1 MDSRTIR
8 EVIIKVNGKDAEQRI
23 ANLQHMLAETK
34 KKRDALEEAHPK
46 GAEWTQAELKEYEKL
61 SRQLDTT
68 RIKMARLGANAEEA
82 GEILSRLSKSSVR
95 ELNSALKTLERAIK
109 DVPRGSAEWKTLT
122 EAIARTKQELEDV
135 NEQHKAIES
144 AGTKIS
150 SWGTKWVGFSTII
163 HQTAD
168 ALSSMAGKVFGF
180 YEQFAEMQE
189 HMASVRKYAGLTDSA
204 VRELNESF
212 KAMDTRTSREQ
223 LNDLA
228 GDAGR
233 LGIQGKKGILEFV
246 EAADQIN
253 VALGEDLGEDAVK
266 NIGKLAQLFG
276 DADRMGLKQAML
288 STGSVINELAQ
299 SSSASEGYLMDFTAR
314 LAGVS
319 KQAGLTQAQVMAFG
333 SVLDQSM
340 VGVEKG
346 ATALQNVITAL
357 YAKPSEMAK
366 TAGLDVKKFTELLK
380 TDGNAAVLQFISALN
395 QTGGFDRLAPLL
407 KEMELS
413 GAGVTQTLS
422 ALANNLTAVTETQE
436 QATEAFRE
444 GTSITKEFGQAN
456 DTVQAKLDKA
466 KKKSRE
472 MAVTLGEQLAPVA
485 EQMLSL
491 SSSIMRILS
500 TLIPFIAR
508 NAKQITVLAAVIAT
522 YTAMVNLATVKTAL
536 LSAAQ
541 KVLATTTTL
550 LNGAMSIGRS
560 LALTLSM
567 GYYALRGN
575 VVALRAAQIA
585 LNRTLIANPYAA
597 VAAAVIA
604 LGSAIYLW
612 ATREKELTAEQKIRQ
627 GIMKDNAELERKGSE
642 AIAGTQTKINL
653 LTAIIHDNNRKL
665 SERRAAINELKK
677 IIPEYNAMINNEGIL
692 TEENT
697 KAIGRY
703 IEKLKQK
710 AIIEAAQDKLKDI
723 AKQRLDIND
732 RGYSNAI
739 SIRKDRLAR
748 FRKENKEFTD
758 FYDKMEAQAV
768 AGDTGAAST
777 LAGLSVANRKGRE
790 YKKLKDQLDEANGWM
805 DGANERIKA
814 LDARSASLTN
824 RLKSLGVKLS
834 DIVGATSTTPS
845 GEGGGKRATQNGG
858 GATSV
863 SKDDPVKKEF
873 NRLSQQAEASRLAA
887 QTQYEAGI
895 IEHREYA
902 EQLMLIDEQLYAS
915 QRDLYEKGT
924 PEWVE
929 MERKRLDAVE
939 AQKKQY
945 NAWSISDIDR
955 QEREETENVQD
966 NYAHGLLNEEQYQHA
981 LTDVKLKYL
990 KQRADM
996 SRDWGQTEEAA
1007 KYDLQYEEASQNEQ
1021 IQRQKEFWQKVDS
1034 FKSEFLRQSEEEQRQ
1049 AEMTFADKLHEEGLL
1064 SEEEYQKAKAE
1075 IEKKYSKDQATDL
1088 GRPTDS
1094 MSQSIIG
1101 VAEAL
1106 KNLHDKLKDGKA
1118 NWQDYA
1124 AAGMAAMQT
1133 VMACMQSASQLMQAN
1148 LSLEE
1153 AKITKRYNKE
1163 IEAAGSNTAKG
1174 KKLEEQKQKEI
1185 AKIKTKYNKKQMAME
1200 IASATAQMAMNAL
1213 QAYGAVVGIKVVG
1226 PVLAPI
1232 AAAAALAAGAI
1243 QIAAIKKQH
1252 AAEAAGYYEGG
1263 FTGGNSYR
1271 RTAGIV
1277 HEGEFVANHQAV
1289 SNPNVLPI
1297 LQLIDHAQRTNRI
1310 ASLTAADVSRVVAAP
1325 MATSANT
1332 AATASAPALQVIDT
1346 SRADTAEAIQRLND
1360 QLEQGI
1366 EAMVVLDGPDGL
1378 DWKLTRYRRMK
1389 NRK

>member
-23 ANLQHMLAETK
+23 ANLQHMLVETK

-68 RIKMARLGANAEEA
+68 RAKMARLGANAEEA

-95 ELNSALKTLERAIK
+95 ELNSALRTLERAIK

-122 EAIARTKQELEDV
+122 KAIARTRQELADV
-135 NEQHKAIES
+135 SEQHKAIGN
-144 AGTKIS
+144 AGERIS

-163 HQTAD
+163 YQTAD
-168 ALSSMAGKVFGF
+168 TLSAMASKVFGF
-180 YEQFAEMQE
+180 YEKFAEMEE
-189 HMASVRKYAGLTDSA
+189 HMSSVKKYAGLSEEA
-204 VRELNESF
+204 VRSLNEAF
-212 KAMDTRTSREQ
+212 KAMDTKTSREQ
-223 LNDLA
+223 LNELA

-233 LGIQGKKGILEFV
+233 LGIQGKKDILEFV

-253 VALGEDLGEDAVK
+253 VALGEDLGKDAVK

-288 STGSVINELAQ
+288 STGSVINDLAQ

-314 LAGVS
+314 LAGVGH
-319 KQAGLTQAQVMAFG
+319 QAGMTQAQVMAFG
-333 SVLDQSM
+333 SILDQGM
-340 VGVEKG
+340 VNVEKG
-346 ATALQNVITAL
+346 ATALQNTITAL
-357 YAKPSEMAK
+357 YRKPEEMARV
-366 TAGLDVKKFTELLK
+366 AGLKVEEFTELLK
-380 TDGNAAVLQFISALN
+380 RDGNAAVIEFVSALSQSGN
-395 QTGGFDRLAPLL
+395 MEKLAPMLD
-407 KEMELS
+407 EMKLS

-422 ALANNLTAVTETQE
+422 TLAANIDKLRQTQDQATQAFRKGSSITDEFNTANNTAKARLE
-436 QATEAFRE
+436 Q
-444 GTSITKEFGQAN
+444 S
-456 DTVQAKLDKA
+456 A
-466 KKKSRE
+466 KKLRE
-472 MAVTLGEQLAPVA
+472 VGIELGERLAPAA
-485 EQMLSL
+485 EKMLT
-491 SSSIMRILS
+491 IGTGAAKVLS
-500 TLIPFIAR
+500 TLMGFAAS
-508 NAKQITVLAAVIAT
+508 NAKTILVLAGNVAF
-522 YTAMVNLATVKTAL
+522 YTAAVKAATVWSMLQTKWETAKNAVMRAGVAIQHAMN
-536 LSAAQ
+536 AAM
-541 KVLATTTTL
+541 A
-550 LNGAMSIGRS
+550 
-560 LALTLSM
+560 
-567 GYYALRGN
+567 
-575 VVALRAAQIA
+575 
-585 LNRTLIANPYAA
+585 ANPYALA
-597 VAAAVIA
+597 AAAAVA
-604 LGSAIYLW
+604 VASAIYLW
-612 ATREKELTAEQKIRQ
+612 CTRTKELTVEQRRQKALAEDMTEVQKKATEATAASEAKIR
-627 GIMKDNAELERKGSE
+627 
-642 AIAGTQTKINL
+642 L
-653 LTAIIHDNNRKL
+653 LTAIVHDNNRKL
-665 SERRAAINELKK
+665 SERRAAINALKE
-677 IIPEYNAMINNEGIL
+677 IIPGYVAEISKEG
-692 TEENT
+692 TVTRENT
-697 KAIGRY
+697 NAVKDYIAQLRKKAMM
-703 IEKLKQK
+703 
-710 AIIEAAQDKLKDI
+710 EAALEKSKDILGGKIEWEESLGRRKNAVSIRRKRLADFLKANPVFSGGYSVESLMKESEWSLKIQSALNTGKVGKMYSLAKDLKEAMGWVSDAEAEIETLDKRFDSMAKTAGKLGATLKDVV
-723 AKQRLDIND
+723 K
-732 RGYSNAI
+732 
-739 SIRKDRLAR
+739 
-748 FRKENKEFTD
+748 
-758 FYDKMEAQAV
+758 V
-768 AGDTGAAST
+768 GD
-777 LAGLSVANRKGRE
+777 
-790 YKKLKDQLDEANGWM
+790 
-805 DGANERIKA
+805 DG
-814 LDARSASLTN
+814 
-824 RLKSLGVKLS
+824 
-834 DIVGATSTTPS
+834 TSTTGGSLSSGTGSDSPS
-845 GEGGGKRATQNGG
+845 R
-858 GATSV
+858 
-863 SKDDPVKKEF
+863 KDDPVKAASE
-873 NRLSQQAEASRLAA
+873 RLAQQAETSRLAA

-1064 SEEEYQKAKAE
+1064 SEEEYQKAKAA

-1088 GRPTDS
+1088 GRPTDA

-1118 NWQDYA
+1118 NWQYYA

-1153 AKITKRYNKE
+1153 AKITKRYGKE

-1289 SNPNVLPI
+1289 NNPNVLPI

-1310 ASLTAADVSRVVAAP
+1310 AADVSRAIAAP